1 MFIYKYAQHL
11 MKNTEFH
18 IMLSI
23 LMTGA
28 CLMFFGVNITFLLLG
43 ADDRP
48 QGRTAYLIERL
59 VEVHLLIYPAIL
71 FVWFWIFHMTLCIMV
86 NMTKWFGARTL
97 FIAAAIGLLLAVGLV
112 ALTVWIFNFA
122 GR

>member
-1 MFIYKYAQHL
+1 MFIYKYVQHL

-23 LMTGA
+23 LMTGGVLGFYGMN
-28 CLMFFGVNITFLLLG
+28 LMFMALG
-43 ADDRP
+43 ADHQSD
-48 QGRTAYLIERL
+48 GRTATIFQRLFAMYSGTYLITL
-59 VEVHLLIYPAIL
+59 V
-71 FVWFWIFHMTLCIMV
+71 VWIWMSHFSLCVLV
-86 NMTKWFGARTL
+86 NMTKWFGVRTL

-112 ALTVWIFNFA
+112 ALTVWIFLFA